1 MQQTRLFNLFSSF
14 GSQFTI
20 FFTNPW
26 RRLSLIII
34 SFFFGYLGVTGI
46 ITTAGQVAQWDI
58 IVSVI
63 LLLFTELISIFV
75 YRRQVNKSLWIQ
87 VLNSFKL
94 GMAYS
99 LYLQALQLN
108 T

>member
-1 MQQTRLFNLFSSF
+1 MQQTRLFNLLSNF
-14 GSQFTI
+14 GDKFTL

-26 RRLSLIII
+26 RRLSLLIII
-34 SFFFGYLGVTGI
+34 FFFGFLGVTGV
-46 ITTAGQVAQWDI
+46 ITTAGQLALWDI
-58 IVSVI
+58 TVSVV

-75 YRRQVNKSLWIQ
+75 YSRKVKKSIWIN